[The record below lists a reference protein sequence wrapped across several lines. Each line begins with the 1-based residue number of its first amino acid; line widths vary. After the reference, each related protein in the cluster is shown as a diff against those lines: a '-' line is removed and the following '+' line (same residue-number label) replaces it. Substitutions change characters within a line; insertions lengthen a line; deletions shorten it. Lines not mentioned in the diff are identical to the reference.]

1 MEIIVR
7 RDIGALNEI
16 FDFVDSGSSRLN
28 LDTGVQF
35 AIRLALEELFTN
47 IIKYSP
53 STTNSDIGISLERK
67 ANRLILQ
74 VTDYGVAAFDIRNV
88 KDADTNKPL
97 DERKAGGLGLHLV
110 KRMVDTI
117 DYEYADGK
125 SKIIMTKYLE

>member
-1 MEIIVR
+1 MEISIR

-16 FDFVDSGSSRLN
+16 FDFVDSCSSRYN

-35 AIRLALEELFTN
+35 SLRLALEELFTN
-47 IIKYSP
+47 IVKYSP
-53 STTNSDIGISLERK
+53 SSTNSDIGISLEKK

-74 VTDYGVAAFDIRNV
+74 VVDFHVAAFDIRNV

-97 DERKAGGLGLHLV
+97 DERTPGGLGLHLV
-110 KRMVDTI
+110 KRMVDSI

-125 SKIIMTKYLE
+125 SKIIMTKILE